1 MIVLFNCDG
10 HDYKAEIV
18 HIQKKQIEVAIQS
31 QYAAS
36 TESPLFIELG
46 QGISH
51 SDKMYY
57 VLQKAVELGV
67 KRITPLITDRSAK
80 VGRRFSHLEGV
91 VISACEQLGRAHLPE
106 INQPQHLN
114 NWL

>member
-1 MIVLFNCDG
+1 MIVLFNGDA
-10 HDYKAEIV
+10 HDYKVEIV

-31 QYAAS
+31 QHVAS
-36 TESPLFIELG
+36 TESPLFIELD

-80 VGRRFSHLEGV
+80 VGRRFSHLEG
-91 VISACEQLGRAHLPE
+91 
-106 INQPQHLN
+106 
-114 NWL
+114 